1 VEDAGECKEG
11 VLEVA
16 RRVGSRAIGAD
27 EGLEGLSWV
36 VWLQTIQASLV
47 EVFFR

>member
-1 VEDAGECKEG
+1 MCVEDAGECKEG

-27 EGLEGLSWV
+27 EGREGLSWV
-36 VWLQTIQASLV
+36 GWWGGVASDDSG
-47 EVFFR
+47 